1 MPRLGQNPAKFV
13 DHVAQP
19 APVTVA
25 LVTYIPFLGGYYAE
39 SLQVLQR
46 SLDSLW
52 ANTRGSYDLLVFDN
66 ASCPEVRALLLGARQ
81 QGRIQYLVLSDR
93 NVGKAGAWNFIFSA
107 APGEFIAYADGDIFF
122 HPGWLT
128 AQLEI
133 MHAMPNL
140 GMLTGMPVRNPERF
154 STSTVAW
161 AESDPLAQLERGR
174 LMPWEDFWRHV
185 RSLGIAEAEGRRLYD
200 EGEDICLSYQGRQ
213 FYVGAGHF
221 QFLARR
227 QVLQEVLPLPSR
239 RPMGEV
245 RLLDVAINERGYLR
259 LSTPEWWVQHMG
271 NTLGEADLQSGKPG
285 QEPEAMRS
293 KGPHRWRNGRVFRRI
308 LVWLHQRTFDLL
320 YKS

>member
-19 APVTVA
+19 APVTIA

-39 SLQVLQR
+39 SLEVLKR
-46 SLDSLW
+46 CLGSLW
-52 ANTRGSYDLLVFDN
+52 TNTGGDYDLLVFDN
-66 ASCPEVRALLLGARQ
+66 ASCPEVRALLLEARE
-81 QGRIQYLVLSDR
+81 QGRLQYLVLSDK
-93 NVGKAGAWNFIFSA
+93 NVGKAGAWNFIFSS

-122 HPGWLT
+122 YPGWLP
-128 AQLEI
+128 ALLEI
-133 MHAMPNL
+133 MGQIPRL

-154 STSTVAW
+154 STSTLAW
-161 AESDPLAQLERGR
+161 AGSEPGVRLERGL

-185 RSLGIAEAEGRRLYD
+185 RSLGIEEAEARRLYNQ
-200 EGEDICLSYQGRQ
+200 GEDVCLSTQGRQ

-227 QVLQEVLPLPSR
+227 KVLQEVLPIPSR

-259 LSTPEWWVQHMG
+259 LSTPQWWVQHLG
-271 NTLGEADLQSGKPG
+271 NTLDEGELISLPAGQAPEEKPG
-285 QEPEAMRS
+285 QAAR
-293 KGPHRWRNGRVFRRI
+293 KRHAGLYRRL